1 MSSHTDSQ
9 SDDTRPHRRKS
20 CDLCFRKKIKC
31 DMLLPVCSNCIL
43 YKSDC
48 RTSLVRHRAGRQ
60 TKQTRASDKTAST
73 ELKPNEPTD
82 DLAHRLVRIEDK
94 LQEVLEKT
102 EQRYSTPYELSSDS
116 LGLPALE
123 TLKPWVDKYFSTFN
137 GAMPLFQEKVF
148 DKVLFASYN
157 HSTTAWSAILA
168 ISAIGIR
175 MTIPGK
181 GLAAAS
187 DLPQSANADQY
198 ACKALSVAFDLAS
211 TSGNILAVQVLVALA
226 MFFTCMGNMEKAS
239 ALIAMAVNLAHR
251 LQLYSKHS
259 AQYMQ
264 KEVAEQRHRVF
275 WVLFSLEK
283 TISYQTTRPSMLAGA
298 EIDIPPPSN
307 HPLDGNGIVWSR
319 DRRSSLN
326 YFRKTLDLSLV
337 LSELSHIHSIAS
349 GSEGWATRL
358 SRTRTTLENWYKSIP
373 LEFQLDNV
381 LSNAREEDRMQLTKF
396 YHAYIFAL
404 LSMHCFFSPKAK
416 WMLRLS
422 QHGREAA
429 QSYATETIGFRA
441 VRCLSQCEPPSAEVW
456 SLLLDASRGF
466 IKLFGE
472 GLNAIEPSTWCC
484 TNTYNSAVVI
494 VMADTLL
501 SPFDPMAN
509 ASIVE
514 KATELSQIPPG
525 NSTYS
530 PALQILLG
538 EMCGDLQASERV
550 LQSDISSDSQQGM
563 VSDLD
568 LFDQLEASA
577 MLEGISNPLPDNP
590 FWEEGMLSDDLPFT
604 QF

>member
-1 MSSHTDSQ
+1 
-9 SDDTRPHRRKS
+9 
-20 CDLCFRKKIKC
+20 
-31 DMLLPVCSNCIL
+31 
-43 YKSDC
+43 
-48 RTSLVRHRAGRQ
+48 
-60 TKQTRASDKTAST
+60 
-73 ELKPNEPTD
+73 
-82 DLAHRLVRIEDK
+82 
-94 LQEVLEKT
+94 
-102 EQRYSTPYELSSDS
+102 
-116 LGLPALE
+116 
-123 TLKPWVDKYFSTFN
+123 
-137 GAMPLFQEKVF
+137 MPLFQEKVF

-441 VRCLSQCEPPSAEVW
+441 VRCLSQCEPP
-456 SLLLDASRGF
+456 LLKPGA
-466 IKLFGE
+466 
-472 GLNAIEPSTWCC
+472 CC
-484 TNTYNSAVVI
+484 
-494 VMADTLL
+494 
-501 SPFDPMAN
+501 
-509 ASIVE
+509 
-514 KATELSQIPPG
+514 
-525 NSTYS
+525 
-530 PALQILLG
+530 
-538 EMCGDLQASERV
+538 
-550 LQSDISSDSQQGM
+550 
-563 VSDLD
+563 
-568 LFDQLEASA
+568 
-577 MLEGISNPLPDNP
+577 
-590 FWEEGMLSDDLPFT
+590 
-604 QF
+604 